1 MNPLRRYP
9 YVSNRRMRLTTIQV
23 VAMCASMFF
32 CALSAAKAEDWP
44 QWRGPLGNGTWQG
57 PNISADWPDKGLEQR
72 WKKSI
77 GGGYAGV
84 VVQGNRLI
92 LFDYAKQPTEQE
104 RVHCYNT
111 QTGDVLWTTAYEVQ
125 YGDLDYGTGPRAAP
139 TIVDGRIYTLGAIG
153 HLHCLDLTNG
163 EVIWKSHL
171 VDKLNGRLSTWGY
184 AASPLIFDNLLIVMP
199 GGDDGH
205 SIAALDPNSGDTVWH
220 SVSDEAGYAPPILVE
235 TKTDKRLICWT
246 PSHIRG
252 LDLSNGNEFWN
263 VPYKVTYGVA
273 IATPIFHRNIA
284 LVAGYWNGSKAIRLG
299 EKPTDAELIWEDERQ
314 LRGLMSQ
321 PLYRDG
327 MVYLLDKRLGLT
339 CFEIETG
346 KKLWDDKNKMTP
358 RGRNPQASMV
368 WVGET
373 GNALVLNS
381 DGELILA
388 RLDAKGYHELARSL
402 IIGKTWAHPAYAGE
416 FVYARSDAE
425 LVCVKLPVVP

>member
-1 MNPLRRYP
+1 MKPHPWPLTII
-9 YVSNRRMRLTTIQV
+9 RLSPLIACIFLIA
-23 VAMCASMFF
+23 VAS
-32 CALSAAKAEDWP
+32 AKAEDWP
-44 QWRGPLGNGTWQG
+44 KWRGPRGNGTWQG

-92 LFDYAKQPTEQE
+92 LFDYVKQPSEQE
-104 RVHCYNT
+104 RVRCYNT
-111 QTGDVLWTTAYEVQ
+111 QTGDVLWTAAYDVK

-139 TIVDGRIYTLGAIG
+139 TIVDDRIYTLGAIG
-153 HLHCLDLTNG
+153 HLHCLNLTNG
-163 EVIWKSHL
+163 EVIWESHL
-171 VDKLNGRLSTWGY
+171 VDKFNGRLAIWGY
-184 AASPLIFDNLLIVMP
+184 AASPMVFDNLLIVAP
-199 GGDDGH
+199 GGKQGH
-205 SIAALDPNSGDTVWH
+205 SIFALNPETGETIWH
-220 SVSDEAGYAPPILVE
+220 SLSDEAGYTSPILVK
-235 TKTDKRLICWT
+235 TKTEQRLIFWT

-252 LDLSNGNEFWN
+252 LSLPDGKPLWD
-263 VPYKVTYGVA
+263 VPYKVSEGVS
-273 IATPIFHRNIA
+273 IATPIIHRNIVV
-284 LVAGYWNGSKAIRLG
+284 VAGYWHGSKAIRLG

-327 MVYLLDKRLGLT
+327 LVYLLDKRLGLT

-388 RLDAKGYHELARSL
+388 RFDARGYHELARSS
-402 IIGKTWAHPAYAGE
+402 IIGHTWAHPAYAGE
-416 FVYARSDAE
+416 FVYARSDTE
-425 LVCVKLPVVP
+425 LVCVKLPVIP